1 MQRRV
6 VSVIS
11 VAALVAAI
19 AAACSSKSEPLS
31 PTLPPATSTAPA
43 DGSTLKSAA
52 PTPQSPVNDQ
62 RLATSDRP
70 TLSVSAV
77 KASFTPEAQL
87 QYRFQLMTSGGTLV
101 DSALVSGT
109 SWQVTKDL
117 DFNTRYTWR
126 VRTEYQGEVGSCS
139 PVASFLTINGG
150 FIRGQQVFDPL
161 VNGASVGSVGG
172 GTFIPGKGWRA
183 NSNIDF
189 IDYDIPTMTAG
200 KLEFD
205 ITGVESDEPGPY
217 DIGMKFYCMG
227 DSSQWDFSGFR
238 NQPFKAS
245 LDKKSGRVFK
255 GESGVIEHIF
265 RVNGDDNRTKT
276 GQHEFHENDMHHVS
290 LTWGRGHVVSMFDQ
304 ELIADE
310 NYGGEYAP
318 SNHRISL
325 GCRPRGETLK
335 NATWS
340 NVMITPQ

>member
-1 MQRRV
+1 MHRSIV
-6 VSVIS
+6 PVIG
-11 VAALVAAI
+11 VAAI
-19 AAACSSKSEPLS
+19 AAAIVACSSKSEPLS

-43 DGSTLKSAA
+43 DGSTLKTPA
-52 PTPQSPVNDQ
+52 PTPQSPINDQ
-62 RLATSDRP
+62 RLQTFDRP
-70 TLSVSAV
+70 TLSVGTV
-77 KASFTPEAQL
+77 KASFASDAPL
-87 QYRFQLMTSGGTLV
+87 QYRFQVMNPGGGVV

-109 SWQVTKDL
+109 TWQVTKDL

-126 VRTEYQGEVGSCS
+126 VRAEYQNEVGPWSAA
-139 PVASFLTINGG
+139 ASFLTINGG
-150 FIRGQQVFDPL
+150 FLRGQQVFDPL
-161 VNGASVGSVGG
+161 VNGSSVGSVGG
-172 GTFIPGKGWRA
+172 GTFIAGKGWRA
-183 NSNIDF
+183 NSNSDF

-200 KLEFD
+200 HLEFD

-227 DSSQWDFSGFR
+227 DSSMWDFIGFR

-276 GQHEFHENDMHHVS
+276 GMHDFHENDTHHVS
-290 LTWGRGHVVSMFDQ
+290 LTWGRGHVVSMFDN

-310 NYGGEYAP
+310 SYGGEYAP
-318 SNHRISL
+318 ANHRITL

-335 NATWS
+335 NAIWS
-340 NVMITPQ
+340 NVIISPQ